1 MENIGA
7 VLEALLI
14 KAGIHDSTELLDA
27 GSKEA
32 FKKIKNIDGQACIN
46 MLFALEGAVQGKR
59 WHKLSQQEKED
70 LRFFSEVCNYTQY
83 FIFLIIFSVL

>member
-1 MENIGA
+1 MKLSETQNIGA
-7 VLEALLI
+7 VFETLLI
-14 KAGIHDSTELLDA
+14 RVGIHDSTELLDA

-32 FKKIKNIDGQACIN
+32 FKKIKNIEGQACIN

-70 LRFFSEVCNYTQY
+70 LRFFFRS
-83 FIFLIIFSVL
+83 L